1 MTLSDISRDKRFKK
15 VCNSYDVY
23 WKNSRVYGDFVLL
36 KSLNDLY
43 ILLDKNFNPIAI
55 ESAIVAD
62 EKAFVKSLCR
72 EYSTYSSYLDYNLDY
87 PFKNYN
93 LQKIVDISNR
103 VTIIS
108 QDNEKVDEIIVNG
121 KKCIYKKRDDYLQL
135 LSYLK
140 FLGKIIN
147 DYQYYIFINKKN
159 GITVKDINIY
169 ISELIIKINEFIDIC
184 INNKKVPKINEIIN
198 YVGKEDI
205 DYDGYDVLLNEI
217 LELLLRKK
225 SHKIEDDNLKKIPS
239 SNINNLD
246 EKAKQLLE
254 ILNLSDHDFLIRK
267 NNRDLLEEPIDLFEI
282 FTLEERHFNLK
293 KKRILK
299 K

>member
-1 MTLSDISRDKRFKK
+1 MILSDINRDKRFKK

-23 WKNSRVYGDFVLL
+23 WRNSKVYGDFVLL
-36 KSLNDLY
+36 RPTDDIY

-55 ESAIVAD
+55 ESALVSD

-72 EYSTYSSYLDYNLDY
+72 EYSTYSLYLDYNLDY

-93 LQKIVDISNR
+93 LQKIIDMSNR
-103 VTIIS
+103 ITIIS
-108 QDNEKVDEIIVNG
+108 QDNKEISEMIVNG
-121 KKCIYKKRDDYLQL
+121 VKCSYKKRDDYLQL
-135 LSYLK
+135 LFYIK

-159 GITVKDINIY
+159 GMTVKDSNIY
-169 ISELIIKINEFIDIC
+169 ISGLIRKINEFIDIC
-184 INNKKVPKINEIIN
+184 INNKKVPTTNEVIS

-205 DYDGYDVLLNEI
+205 DYAGYELLLNEI
-217 LELLLRKK
+217 LELLLRQK
-225 SHKIEDDNLKKIPS
+225 SYKIEENKLKKIPT

-254 ILNLSDHDFLIRK
+254 ILNLSDHDFLITK
-267 NNRDLLEEPIDLFEI
+267 NNRDPLVEPIDLFEI
-282 FTLEERHFNLK
+282 LNLEERHFNLK